1 MVILTDGFPVSHST
15 MNNAFAA
22 AFFKMGLLGQAH
34 NNNVSNIWCFVKFYP
49 RHLPRLAQ
57 LIDCSFVIPS
67 PPSLNDIIQF
77 PPGQFLADVQQSV
90 SSPSRGSFIALAT
103 THKWPSVLKW
113 HSRTSPLHRVSFFF
127 KNGYRVYVLI
137 EFLPRPTSQCLAN
150 VCWIQHCSYY
160 YFFWHFPISPQGD

>member
-1 MVILTDGFPVSHST
+1 MAQSACNLISRFVIRPCFFFMYIRDILISLAAGSRSTNSVHLAILRTWVIILSCIQILMVILTDGFPVSHST

-90 SSPSRGSFIALAT
+90 SSPSRCSFSL
-103 THKWPSVLKW
+103 LLQ
-113 HSRTSPLHRVSFFF
+113 PL
-127 KNGYRVYVLI
+127 
-137 EFLPRPTSQCLAN
+137 TQMT
-150 VCWIQHCSYY
+150 
-160 YFFWHFPISPQGD
+160 